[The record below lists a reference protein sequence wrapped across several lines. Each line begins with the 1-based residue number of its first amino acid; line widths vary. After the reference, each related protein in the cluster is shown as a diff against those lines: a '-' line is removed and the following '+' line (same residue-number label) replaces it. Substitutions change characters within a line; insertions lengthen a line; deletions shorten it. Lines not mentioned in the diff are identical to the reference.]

1 MEKLYV
7 WFNPRSKQIYY
18 KICRN
23 CDTFVGHYNQYG
35 HLLLT
40 TLSIFDNKVYSNI
53 TYRKMYQIMAKKR
66 YKRKRRLY
74 NRFHNIKSERR
85 VSIWKHQ

>member
-1 MEKLYV
+1 MEKLYL
-7 WFNPRSKQIYY
+7 WFNPRNKQVYH

-40 TLSIFDNKVYSNI
+40 TLSIFDYKVYSNLS
-53 TYRKMYQIMAKKR
+53 YREMYQIMAKKR
-66 YKRKRRLY
+66 YKRKKRLY
-74 NRFHNIKSERR
+74 NKLKNLNNGRS
-85 VSIWKHQ
+85 